1 MPESP
6 LLPRKLTIRDRL
18 ALFKT
23 RNFQLLWTGSMI
35 SMVGDSFSMIALPW
49 LVIQLTDNAFTLGTV
64 MATAAIPRALFILV
78 GGALADRLSP
88 RRVILDTK
96 VLYLVLVSM
105 LAALVITETI
115 AMWMIYVFAFLL
127 GSIGAFAFPAQSAI
141 LPQLVEPEELK
152 VANSLMGGT
161 AQICFLVGPAL
172 AGGLIV
178 FLSGASLSGAAIGTP
193 TDDLQAIGT
202 VLAIDA
208 VTFMVSWLLIL
219 GVRIPKAKDVR
230 SSTEES
236 VLTSIKDG
244 FNYLKS
250 DRSLFT
256 LMFYIAAVGFLAQG
270 PISIGIPLLASERFV
285 EGAASYGLL
294 MSSHSGGALLGIIIA
309 AWLPLPK
316 AKNLGLMVLTLD
328 AIQGAIM
335 LTLGFAS
342 ETLYGMLIL
351 FNMGVLGGFLQIFFM
366 TWIQRRIAQ
375 EMLGRIMSVII
386 FANLGLAPISGA
398 LSGYIVEYIGLTILF
413 VGAGSVFLLVAVVS
427 MFSANIRAMGLPP
440 KDL

>member
-1 MPESP
+1 
-6 LLPRKLTIRDRL
+6 
-18 ALFKT
+18 
-23 RNFQLLWTGSMI
+23 MI

-178 FLSGASLSGAAIGTP
+178 FLSGARLSGAAIGTP

-386 FANLGLAPISGA
+386 LANLGLAPISGA

>member
-1 MPESP
+1 
-6 LLPRKLTIRDRL
+6 
-18 ALFKT
+18 
-23 RNFQLLWTGSMI
+23 
-35 SMVGDSFSMIALPW
+35 
-49 LVIQLTDNAFTLGTV
+49 
-64 MATAAIPRALFILV
+64 
-78 GGALADRLSP
+78 
-88 RRVILDTK
+88 
-96 VLYLVLVSM
+96 
-105 LAALVITETI
+105 
-115 AMWMIYVFAFLL
+115 
-127 GSIGAFAFPAQSAI
+127 
-141 LPQLVEPEELK
+141 
-152 VANSLMGGT
+152 
-161 AQICFLVGPAL
+161 
-172 AGGLIV
+172 
-178 FLSGASLSGAAIGTP
+178 
-193 TDDLQAIGT
+193 
-202 VLAIDA
+202 
-208 VTFMVSWLLIL
+208 
-219 GVRIPKAKDVR
+219 
-230 SSTEES
+230 
-236 VLTSIKDG
+236 
-244 FNYLKS
+244 
-250 DRSLFT
+250 
-256 LMFYIAAVGFLAQG
+256 MFYIAAVGFLAQG